1 MIRVPEQPGPC
12 LGDDQIECI
21 LDFAAGVA
29 GERSALREI
38 QYNILG
44 TADLARGN
52 EARALL
58 HSLESE
64 DWEDTAIHQE
74 IAGVNNLLMAILL
87 HIELAILHSQDYW
100 IAVRSP
106 FEYLES
112 ASVIACGRI
121 ASLPKVQMS
130 VLSLNSGERKA

>member
-1 MIRVPEQPGPC
+1 MIRVPAQQS
-12 LGDDQIECI
+12 LLSDDQIECI
-21 LDFAAGVA
+21 IDFAAGVA
-29 GERSALREI
+29 GERSSLREI
-38 QYNILG
+38 QYNIVG
-44 TADLARGN
+44 TADLAQGD

-58 HSLESE
+58 RSLESE
-64 DWEDTAIHQE
+64 DWQDAASHQE

-100 IAVRSP
+100 VAVRSP

-130 VLSLNSGERKA
+130 VLSLNAAERKA